1 MSVFPNE
8 EHQKWVTFAAF
19 GLAFF
24 FLVSS
29 VWAFV
34 DADVVLGT
42 LFLVLALAMVVTE
55 ILRLRGRSRP
65 YTGDG
70 SNL

>member
-8 EHQKWVTFAAF
+8 KQQKWIAFVAF

-24 FLVSS
+24 FLVGSA
-29 VWAFV
+29 WAFV
-34 DADVVLGT
+34 DMDWVLGV

-55 ILRLRGRSRP
+55 IFRLRGRAR
-65 YTGDG
+65 
-70 SNL
+70 SNTRDSETR

>member
-8 EHQKWVTFAAF
+8 KQQKWIAFAAF

-34 DADVVLGT
+34 DDDLVLGA
-42 LFLVLALAMVVTE
+42 LFLVLALAMVVAE
-55 ILRLRGRSRP
+55 IFRLRGRARSNTR
-65 YTGDG
+65 DG
-70 SNL
+70 ETR